1 MVYLYAVMG
10 VVMMTGIMAIFEM
23 GLSLTGQ
30 SLLDNQTDDGYSQA
44 MKSSDQDIYEHISDK
59 GAPSVKFS
67 SIVSSSSDLC
77 SALNSFKAVN
87 WLEIKKEDKDHFFYG
102 SCYSQQGSHRSIVRE
117 HKVGSVVSYQ
127 LFSCVVDDDKK
138 CPFEKE

>member
-1 MVYLYAVMG
+1 MDSWIKGIRNFDVEVLWKALLEQAKFTNN
-10 VVMMTGIMAIFEM
+10 TGINKADLINYLKY
-23 GLSLTGQ
+23 G
-30 SLLDNQTDDGYSQA
+30 
-44 MKSSDQDIYEHISDK
+44 HCISDK